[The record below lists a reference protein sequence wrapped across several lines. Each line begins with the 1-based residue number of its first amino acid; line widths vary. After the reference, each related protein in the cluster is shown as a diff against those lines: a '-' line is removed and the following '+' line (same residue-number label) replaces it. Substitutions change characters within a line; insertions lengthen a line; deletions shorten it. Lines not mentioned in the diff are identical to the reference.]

1 MSGGAENAIASS
13 HLHLPQGLG
22 GACGAGGGGAGG
34 RQHGGLPA
42 FAALDY
48 VDFRTFFLLPP
59 AHLMPLGLVKSF
71 WEMVLTRVRCQLG
84 A

>member
-1 MSGGAENAIASS
+1 MDANMVGC
-13 HLHLPQGLG
+13 H
-22 GACGAGGGGAGG
+22 
-34 RQHGGLPA
+34 GLPA

>member
-1 MSGGAENAIASS
+1 VRAKLVEEELVDANMVGC
-13 HLHLPQGLG
+13 H
-22 GACGAGGGGAGG
+22 
-34 RQHGGLPA
+34 GLPA

-48 VDFRTFFLLPP
+48 IDFRTFFLLPP